1 MFKKIGKMALLPMLV
16 LGVVGCN
23 ASEDEKYIGKWS
35 DSNTGINFTFIKD
48 STCIMAEGS
57 NVYASSSSCSW
68 GDNKITVKNKE
79 HYFYKLDGAT
89 LYIDGQE
96 NELTASES
104 EFKLTKVK

>member
-1 MFKKIGKMALLPMLV
+1 MALLPMLAM
-16 LGVVGCN
+16 GVVGCS

-35 DSNTGINFTFIKD
+35 DSNAGINFTFIKD
-48 STCIMAEGS
+48 STCIMGEGS
-57 NVYASSSSCSW
+57 KVYAPSSSCSW
-68 GDNKITVKNKE
+68 GDNKITQKNGAL
-79 HYFYKLDGAT
+79 YFYKLDGAT